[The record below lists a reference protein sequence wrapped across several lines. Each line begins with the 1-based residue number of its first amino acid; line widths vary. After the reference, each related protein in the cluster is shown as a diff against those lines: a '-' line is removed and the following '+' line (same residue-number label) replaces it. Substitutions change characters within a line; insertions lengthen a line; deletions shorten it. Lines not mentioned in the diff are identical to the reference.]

1 MPRCGVSCEQP
12 GGVVLTAAVSPFVR
26 WVLSER
32 RQRGAPSRPVGCGQ
46 VGCRGEPWE
55 AGLFTSRPP
64 QRNRRNSEPGGGQ
77 ESCLAPV
84 SCQTLAS
91 PCCCERRSE
100 EITFPLGNVPSVA
113 TGCFSAPQREGFA
126 PLRVTAC
133 PAHSSSLNSGCSP
146 WASALPGGTPL
157 RFFGTARLALPR
169 VSSDLRADSCSQS
182 RAEPSR

>member
-113 TGCFSAPQREGFA
+113 TGCFSAPQREDFA

>member
-46 VGCRGEPWE
+46 VGCRGAPWE

-113 TGCFSAPQREGFA
+113 TGRFSAPQREGFA

-133 PAHSSSLNSGCSP
+133 PLDAALGRQRSLGERRSAFLAPPGWRFP
-146 WASALPGGTPL
+146 GSALIY
-157 RFFGTARLALPR
+157 AQIA
-169 VSSDLRADSCSQS
+169 AA
-182 RAEPSR
+182 RAELSRPADPGSDR